1 MLFGTLQARR
11 SASPPM
17 KKNGFSHINRSLWL
31 FALIVML
38 STMGVY
44 WLVFHE
50 VVSILRTQ
58 PQLSEALSQTYPSNS
73 TDSQSILKVR
83 LIFILSA
90 GLLAILLLSI
100 IWVRMTA
107 WQLKKP
113 IHAIRHAV
121 LRMAQGKLNETVS
134 INSIDELGQ
143 IGGGINELAANLQ
156 ELLLYIWKQSGQCMA
171 SLETMQNHLDRCD
184 DPVLE
189 AELRES
195 LRHLTASVEDLR
207 LMANA
212 YVFYD
217 VCLEGDRAQA
227 INLINIKKP
236 PASVPL

>member
-1 MLFGTLQARR
+1 MQARR
-11 SASPPM
+11 SASPLM
-17 KKNGFSHINRSLWL
+17 KKNGFSHINQSLWL

-38 STMGVY
+38 SATGVY
-44 WLVFHE
+44 WLVFNE
-50 VVSILRTQ
+50 VVSTLRTQ
-58 PQLSEALSQTYPSNS
+58 AHLSDALSQTPSNS
-73 TDSQSILKVR
+73 TDTLSILKVR
-83 LIFILSA
+83 LIVVFGA

-100 IWVRMTA
+100 LWVRMTA
-107 WQLKKP
+107 RQLKRP

-134 INSIDELGQ
+134 IDSIDELGQ

-156 ELLLYIWKQSGQCMA
+156 ELLLYIWKQTGQCMA
-171 SLETMQNHLDRCD
+171 ALETIRNHLDRCD
-184 DPVLE
+184 DPALE
-189 AELRES
+189 TELRES
-195 LRHLTASVEDLR
+195 LRHLTASVENLR

-227 INLINIKKP
+227 INLMSVKKP

>member
-1 MLFGTLQARR
+1 
-11 SASPPM
+11 M
-17 KKNGFSHINRSLWL
+17 KKNGFSHINQSLWL
-31 FALIVML
+31 FALIVMV
-38 STMGVY
+38 STIGVY

-50 VVSILRTQ
+50 VVNTLRAQTH
-58 PQLSEALSQTYPSNS
+58 LSDALSQTHPSNS
-73 TDSQSILKVR
+73 TDFLSIVKVR
-83 LIFILSA
+83 LIFVLGA

-100 IWVRMTA
+100 VWVRMTA
-107 WQLKKP
+107 RQLKRP

-134 INSIDELGQ
+134 IDSIDELGQ

-156 ELLLYIWKQSGQCMA
+156 ELLLYIWKQTGQCMA
-171 SLETMQNHLDRCD
+171 ALETIQNHLDRCD
-184 DPVLE
+184 DPALE

-195 LRHLTASVEDLR
+195 LRHLTASVENLR

-236 PASVPL
+236 SASVPL